1 MTTTTTSNTSQT
13 QSSTSFDD
21 GHHVYINSSVSVS
34 VSGRA
39 ARTPTWRRLHLVD
52 SELSQ
57 HAGTVEQRQTSP
69 DNYQHLDLS
78 VLETP
83 RQPLEH
89 EYANISPNRPDV
101 SQGVYNTGPG
111 GINPATYERLD
122 PARSSRH
129 EYASISGTLQITG
142 SEAHDYLEPITYITR

>member
-1 MTTTTTSNTSQT
+1 MTTTTSSQQQQQQQQQQQTQSTSQT

-21 GHHVYINSSVSVS
+21 NGHHVYINSSVSVS

-57 HAGTVEQRQTSP
+57 QAGTVEQRQTSP

-83 RQPLEH
+83 HQPPEH
-89 EYANISPNRPDV
+89 EYANISHNRPDV

-111 GINPATYERLD
+111 GINPVSYTHL
-122 PARSSRH
+122 
-129 EYASISGTLQITG
+129 TLPTIY
-142 SEAHDYLEPITYITR
+142 SV